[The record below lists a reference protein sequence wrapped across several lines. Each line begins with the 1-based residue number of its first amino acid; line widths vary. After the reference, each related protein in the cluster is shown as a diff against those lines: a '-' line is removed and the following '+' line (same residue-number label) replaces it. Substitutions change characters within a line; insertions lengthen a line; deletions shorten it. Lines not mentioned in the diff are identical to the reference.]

1 MSRPVP
7 VLEVRDLVKH
17 FPVRGGAFDRAAAAR
32 VVHAVDGVNLCVEAG
47 ETLALVGESG
57 CGKTTTA
64 RCIVRLLD
72 PTSGTIRV
80 VGEDVTALSGRALAP
95 LRSHVQIVF
104 QDPGASFDP
113 RRRIGWSIAEPLVAQ
128 GRRSETAT
136 RVPDLLA
143 LVGLDPGLADRYPH
157 QLSGGQRQRAAI
169 ARALAV
175 EPDLVVL
182 DEPVSALDVSVQAQV
197 LALLAELRDR
207 LGLAYLLISH
217 DLAVVR
223 AVADRVAVM
232 HLGRIVEEGPTD
244 LVFSSPIHPYTEAL
258 LSAVPDPD
266 PRVERTR
273 ERIVLAGDP
282 PSPVDPPPG
291 CRFAGRCHTVQPVCA
306 TIDPDL
312 VGVAGDHR
320 VACVVRAPAPPA
332 PAAG

>member
-1 MSRPVP
+1 M
-7 VLEVRDLVKH
+7 LEVRDLVKH